1 MPTMIVMYLEF
12 TFSLCNKTNQIT
24 DFQELRLDNFYFK
37 ISFLKDS
44 VLTGGLLEY

>member
-1 MPTMIVMYLEF
+1 MIVVHLEF
-12 TFSLCNKTNQIT
+12 TFSLCNKTNQIA
-24 DFQELRLDNFYFK
+24 DFQEWKLDNFYFK